1 MVIAWY
7 NLEYHA
13 DVMGV
18 VTTNSCNVTAQVHHG
33 VHLPKN
39 NMALS
44 WYFQLLWSYI
54 VFSLSLSLILSLK
67 YDKTAF
73 LTRAILLPWYWYFK
87 YCCIEIPCY
96 MNILRFKNVLWW
108 HHGTVLPYYEE
119 CPKIPCFMSNK
130 MSEKQYKKYRISTI
144 VWLSCKN
151 LQILYIYINIMKY
164 RHITM

>member
-73 LTRAILLPWYWYFK
+73 WTRAILLPWYWYFT

-96 MNILRFKNVLWW
+96 MNIFRFKNVLWW
-108 HHGTVLPYYEE
+108 HHGTVVVYNHLGITVLRRMYKNTMFHVQQNVWKAVQKVPY
-119 CPKIPCFMSNK
+119 
-130 MSEKQYKKYRISTI
+130 
-144 VWLSCKN
+144 
-151 LQILYIYINIMKY
+151 
-164 RHITM
+164 